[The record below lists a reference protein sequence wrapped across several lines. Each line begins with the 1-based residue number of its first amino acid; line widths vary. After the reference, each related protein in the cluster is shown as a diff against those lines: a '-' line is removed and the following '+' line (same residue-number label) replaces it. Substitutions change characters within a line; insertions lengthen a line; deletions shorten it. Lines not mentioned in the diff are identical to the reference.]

1 LIHLQLQTAAT
12 LDLDFNTTV
21 FFTIVFKIE
30 MQIVFFR
37 SYGCGSYGCFFLEG
51 FASVSTGK
59 SKLQLII
66 KSAFLKAF
74 RLKID
79 FVDHQ

>member
-1 LIHLQLQTAAT
+1 MAVVLMAA
-12 LDLDFNTTV
+12 
-21 FFTIVFKIE
+21 
-30 MQIVFFR
+30 
-37 SYGCGSYGCFFLEG
+37 FLEG

-66 KSAFLKAF
+66 KSAFKSVPFEAL
-74 RLKID
+74 I

>member
-1 LIHLQLQTAAT
+1 MAVVLMAA
-12 LDLDFNTTV
+12 
-21 FFTIVFKIE
+21 
-30 MQIVFFR
+30 
-37 SYGCGSYGCFFLEG
+37 FLEG

-74 RLKID
+74 RLK
-79 FVDHQ
+79 H